1 MFKKEL
7 WTVRAHNGQTYEA
20 IGYEMRGI
28 FGVPVADCVDGEY
41 IDCTVYEIIHGMI
54 PPRDGLHIGL
64 TRPNDTEIRLL
75 AETGW
80 KYDGCWAYPAAH

>member
-41 IDCTVYEIIHGMI
+41 IDCTVYEIVHGMI
-54 PPRDGLHIGL
+54 PPRGRSPHRADTSERHGDSF
-64 TRPNDTEIRLL
+64 TR
-75 AETGW
+75 
-80 KYDGCWAYPAAH
+80 